1 MVDKAIVIDGIS
13 LQYVS
18 SVTGLTIAD
27 SFVKRANKIGSGN
40 GEAKLYIGADS
51 PTTWNFFGAPNF
63 EISCFLLKQD
73 LIRLLSETS
82 NEYINPSQSYLNVK
96 KFPALFA
103 FRQHLV
109 AYLPDI
115 LWFEAYE
122 QGQIKGT
129 RVYMKSDSSYFGLI
143 RELCFPN
150 ISALDIHKYKNNLG
164 HFFYYFDPHRV
175 VSS

>member
-13 LQYVS
+13 LEYVS

-51 PTTWNFFGAPNF
+51 PSTWSFFGAPNF

-82 NEYINPSQSYLNVK
+82 NEYTNPSQSYLNIK
-96 KFPALFA
+96 KFSALFA
-103 FRQHLV
+103 SRQHLV
-109 AYLPDI
+109 TYLPDV

-122 QGQIKGT
+122 QGQIKGS
-129 RVYMKSDSSYFGLI
+129 RVYLKSKGTYFNLI
-143 RELCFPN
+143 RDLSFPN
-150 ISALDIHKYKNNLG
+150 ITALNIHKYKNHLG
-164 HFFYYFDPHRV
+164 HMFYKFDPHLK
-175 VSS
+175 